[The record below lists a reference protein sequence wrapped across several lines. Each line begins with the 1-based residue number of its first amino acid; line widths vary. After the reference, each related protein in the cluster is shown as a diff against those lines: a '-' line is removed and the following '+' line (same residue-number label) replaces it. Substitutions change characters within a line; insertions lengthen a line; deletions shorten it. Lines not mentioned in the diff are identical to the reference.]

1 MSAVEPNGDWP
12 DQNTEPV
19 DEGGSVRHWGRLGSI
34 GAALGMSMV
43 FAVAAWYALQRGDMQ
58 PEAAVEAPLVKAEQ
72 GPVKEKPK
80 DPGGLKIPNQDKLVY
95 ERITPK
101 PQTPV
106 AEKLA
111 PAPEEPIVK
120 TSEAPKPA
128 KSTAGSSTPAAPDI
142 AKPAALEEPAA
153 KPEMKATPE
162 PQATIATAEK
172 HAAPPAI
179 SSAAPK
185 DEGAKTESLLP
196 ALDKPTKAAEKKAVS
211 PAKVVAE
218 KPVTKKSV
226 AKKAAVKKA
235 TPAKTVTTKV
245 VASKTGASGYRIQMA
260 SYRKAVLAKKA
271 WQRLQKAHGDILGPL
286 TDHTARAD
294 LGKRGVYFRLQA
306 GFFDN
311 AASARAACAKLKAKK
326 QECIIVPPKK

>member
-1 MSAVEPNGDWP
+1 
-12 DQNTEPV
+12 
-19 DEGGSVRHWGRLGSI
+19 
-34 GAALGMSMV
+34 
-43 FAVAAWYALQRGDMQ
+43 
-58 PEAAVEAPLVKAEQ
+58 
-72 GPVKEKPK
+72 
-80 DPGGLKIPNQDKLVY
+80 
-95 ERITPK
+95 
-101 PQTPV
+101 
-106 AEKLA
+106 
-111 PAPEEPIVK
+111 
-120 TSEAPKPA
+120 
-128 KSTAGSSTPAAPDI
+128 
-142 AKPAALEEPAA
+142 
-153 KPEMKATPE
+153 MKATPE

-286 TDHTARAD
+286 TDHTERAD